1 MTKPEAL
8 TAPVVLPVALAVFGT
23 LHAKMDLH
31 WTDADKVVVSA
42 RSINHPFPIAQNIQD
57 VCALL
62 EIDLTGIEVI
72 GNETGMFARVEVP
85 RAVVEGGNAVAL
97 ALLLSADA
105 TAAVKAAA
113 GAAALA
119 KTGEPA
125 EA

>member
-1 MTKPEAL
+1 M
-8 TAPVVLPVALAVFGT
+8 
-23 LHAKMDLH
+23 
-31 WTDADKVVVSA
+31 
-42 RSINHPFPIAQNIQD
+42 
-57 VCALL
+57 CAFL